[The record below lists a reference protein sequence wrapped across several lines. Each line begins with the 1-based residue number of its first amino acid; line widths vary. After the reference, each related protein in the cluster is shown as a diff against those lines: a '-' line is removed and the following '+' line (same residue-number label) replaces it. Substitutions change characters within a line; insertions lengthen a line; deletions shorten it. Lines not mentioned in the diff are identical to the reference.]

1 MTDAYLRSQLQQW
14 AREMAE
20 TGDKRDSPEPTPLDL
35 LHLDLPNLPKSSRN
49 THRKVSYPRSASTP
63 MRSSSHAM
71 IRKKGAKTF
80 RYRDSKSQEDLREEI
95 MRLRKRVQVVKK
107 ESATFRTQVSRLQ
120 HKIREKDANLN
131 RILNFQIGNGKDGSG
146 LVVALRNEKLLSRML
161 MKKVI
166 YLAVISSYAL
176 VSDLEAKAKV
186 RDVEAEERNKK
197 LCEAKRI
204 KARYYYTA
212 ILSLSQTPNNQ
223 LQKEFER
230 LQDQATQARN
240 LLRAISDPSFARYE
254 EEISRTTS
262 QYLELQRQYDILSTQ
277 HLSACKVGICSRNV
291 VGFGLVVYKRQ

>member
-161 MKKVI
+161 MKKV
-166 YLAVISSYAL
+166 
-176 VSDLEAKAKV
+176 SDLEAKAKV

-204 KARYYYTA
+204 K
-212 ILSLSQTPNNQ
+212 
-223 LQKEFER
+223 KEFER
-230 LQDQATQARN
+230 LQDQATQDRN

-291 VGFGLVVYKRQ
+291 VGFGLVVYKRQVSGVGILLGLGLRIG